1 MILPG
6 VVVALLLLAGR
17 LSGML
22 LGLRRRRLVIWMAG
36 RGRNQKQHHTAC
48 AGLAV
53 IFRKVEELGRQEE
66 Q

>member
-1 MILPG
+1 M
-6 VVVALLLLAGR
+6 
-17 LSGML
+17 
-22 LGLRRRRLVIWMAG
+22 IWMAG
-36 RGRNQKQHHTAC
+36 RGRNQKQHHTEC